1 MPEPWSESEP
11 GVRLDAK
18 VAALSASQHG
28 VFSLA
33 QCAALGLGARAVQK
47 RAATGRLHR
56 IHRGVYALVPR
67 KLLTQDA
74 LFIAAVL
81 ACGPGAVLSHR
92 SAAHLHGLIPKRP
105 SAIDVTAPARR
116 RIPGVRVHRSLTL
129 TPPDTTRVRHIP
141 CASVA
146 RTLLDLGDDL
156 NLAQHEHALN
166 RADAVGRLNLRALD
180 DQLERNATRRA
191 AGNLRRVLQFHR
203 RGQGA
208 TESRLEA
215 DFVQLLRDHR
225 LPEPERQ
232 VVLDLQD
239 GERPIRVDF
248 MWRAAKVVIETDGH
262 EHHGTH
268 RAFEDDRRRDQRL
281 ARARWGHARLTWD
294 HVHDDPAWVVALVT
308 DLLAA

>member
-1 MPEPWSESEP
+1 MPEPWSESDAER
-11 GVRLDAK
+11 RLVAK
-18 VAALSASQHG
+18 LSALATSQYA

-33 QCAALGLGARAVQK
+33 QAVEVGFTSRSVQR
-47 RAATGRLHR
+47 RAASGRWHR
-56 IHRGVYALVPR
+56 VHHGVYALVPR

-74 LFIAAVL
+74 LLIAAIL

-105 SAIDVTAPARR
+105 PAIDVTAPARR

-129 TPPDTTRVRHIP
+129 TSRDTTRVRRIP
-141 CASVA
+141 CTSVA
-146 RTLLDLGDDL
+146 RALLDLGDDL

-166 RADAVGRLNLRALD
+166 RADALGRLNLRALN

-191 AGNLRRVLQFHR
+191 SGNLRRVLEFHR

-215 DFVQLLRDHR
+215 DFLQLVREHH

-232 VVLDLQD
+232 VVLDLDD

-281 ARARWGHARLTWD
+281 ARARWGHARVTW
-294 HVHDDPAWVVALVT
+294 
-308 DLLAA
+308 